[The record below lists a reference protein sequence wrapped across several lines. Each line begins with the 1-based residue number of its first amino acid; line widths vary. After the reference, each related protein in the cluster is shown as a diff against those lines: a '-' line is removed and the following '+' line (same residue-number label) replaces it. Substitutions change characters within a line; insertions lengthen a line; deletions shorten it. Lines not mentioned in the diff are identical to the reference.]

1 MRVQSRGK
9 RLLNMGA
16 SLRKPSRVRIAMA
29 LLASTIA
36 VQSEAAD
43 LSARD
48 VTVILFESSY
58 AAPADFSGKDLSYLD
73 LAGLDFKGARLSHAN
88 LSGSDLTGANLS
100 NTHLR
105 GALLDRATIIRANF
119 ENADLRGA
127 SLRGSSGF
135 SGKDGD
141 WSGAPDFSNAD
152 LSGARIT
159 ARLDG
164 TRFAGANLT
173 NAVIGPQPA
182 VWGSYKPRAIFDGC
196 NFAGA
201 VLSHANL
208 NNTSLRYTKFA
219 GADLSRAK
227 LKNSDFTKSDLSGAD
242 LSGADVTNADFDGSK
257 LDHVIGIESA
267 IGVATARHLDLP
279 DAARRP

>member
-1 MRVQSRGK
+1 
-9 RLLNMGA
+9 
-16 SLRKPSRVRIAMA
+16 MA
-29 LLASTIA
+29 LLASTIT

-48 VTVILFESSY
+48 VTVILFGSSH

-73 LAGLDFKGARLSHAN
+73 LAGLDFKGARLSYAN

-105 GALLDRATIIRANF
+105 SALLDRATIIRANF
-119 ENADLRGA
+119 KNADLRGA

-152 LSGARIT
+152 LSDARIT

-164 TRFAGANLT
+164 AKFVGANLT

-182 VWGSYKPRAIFDGC
+182 VWGSYRPRAIFDGC
-196 NFAGA
+196 NFMGA
-201 VLSHANL
+201 VLSNANL
-208 NNTSLRYTKFA
+208 NNTSLRYTNFA
-219 GADLSRAK
+219 GADLSGAN
-227 LKNSDFTKSDLSGAD
+227 LKNSDFTKADLSGAD

-257 LDHVIGIESA
+257 LDRVFGIESA
-267 IGVATARHLDLP
+267 IGLSTARHLDLQN
-279 DAARRP
+279 AASRP